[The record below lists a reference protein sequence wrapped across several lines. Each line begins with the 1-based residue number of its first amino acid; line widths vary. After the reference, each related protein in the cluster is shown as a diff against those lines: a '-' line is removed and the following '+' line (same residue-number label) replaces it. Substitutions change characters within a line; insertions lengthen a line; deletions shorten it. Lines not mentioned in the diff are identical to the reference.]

1 MRHFRK
7 CICHARRRRY
17 QPVGSRTCCFDESL
31 VQLKVNQD
39 TSFHSYAWKRELN
52 GLSTIFAMRS
62 GSHCDLIC
70 MAILF
75 LRCVWAWPTLPILNF
90 KHNHTSLASLNATE
104 LGNPYQ
110 CYEPHLRKDRRAKT
124 IDCLRAAAFLPNLHE
139 PGIFHRGDYFEDP
152 FSLPHTVIFKTCR
165 IKFDLRFGRQDV
177 SSWIALNLALRK
189 ILDACQFTIGGERT
203 GGQTTAGNAGMIILT
218 AENVNW
224 PETNAASLNS
234 AERLR

>member
-1 MRHFRK
+1 MK
-7 CICHARRRRY
+7 
-17 QPVGSRTCCFDESL
+17 
-31 VQLKVNQD
+31 
-39 TSFHSYAWKRELN
+39 
-52 GLSTIFAMRS
+52 S
-62 GSHCDLIC
+62 GSHYDVIC
-70 MAILF
+70 MAIILF
-75 LRCVWAWPTLPILNF
+75 IRCVWAWPALPILNT

-139 PGIFHRGDYFEDP
+139 PGIFHRGDDLDDP
-152 FSLPHTVIFKTCR
+152 FNLPHTVIVKTCR
-165 IKFDLRFGRQDV
+165 IKFDLRFGRPDV

-189 ILDACQFTIGGERT
+189 ILDACQLTLGGERT
-203 GGQTTAGNAGMIILT
+203 GGQTTAGSAGMIILT

-234 AERLR
+234 VQRLR